1 MQEGPERIDYQETPD
16 VTEVHAAVKREHRDP
31 LANVTPIPMWLTALC
46 GIAMVWAGAYIG
58 VFHGGFRGDV
68 FDENRSSPI
77 LLFPPTGKAKASGEA
92 VQLSLAD
99 LGKGVYSG
107 NCQSCH
113 QSAGEGAPAMN
124 YPPLAGSEWV
134 KGSEKRLVGIILK
147 GLTGPVTVA
156 GKTYNGAIMAA
167 WEGSLSDKK
176 IAGVATYIRAS
187 WGNGAPEISE
197 AKVKAA
203 RAEFAS
209 RKTSFTEAELLQI
222 PEDATLPDAG
232 GAAPAPSGPPAASA
246 APPGPPTAAIPAS
259 PPPAGTPAVAAAPSA
274 PAPAAL
280 SAPAPPPPPAR
291 AAAPAS
297 PTPAVP
303 AAAAQ
308 TPPPAAAAPAAA
320 ASPEQMTLGKAQY
333 MMVCVACHQPTGL
346 GLPPVFPPLVK
357 SEYVNGSATR
367 FAAMILKGNA
377 GPMTIDGKLYNNIM
391 PGQELMLTDDKIA
404 AVMTFTRAN
413 FGNNA
418 PPVSPDIVKAAR
430 AKFADR
436 KLPWTEAELK
446 AWKD

>member
-1 MQEGPERIDYQETPD
+1 MQEGPERIDYQETQD
-16 VTEVHAAVKREHRDP
+16 VTEVHAAVKREHGDP
-31 LANVTPIPMWLTALC
+31 RANVTPIPMWLTALC

-68 FDENRSSPI
+68 FDENRSSPA
-77 LLFPPTGKAKASGEA
+77 LLFPPTQKATAGAEA
-92 VQLSLAD
+92 VQLSLVD
-99 LGKGVYSG
+99 LGKSVFNG
-107 NCQSCH
+107 NCQACH
-113 QSAGEGAPAMN
+113 QSGGQGLPAMN
-124 YPPLAGSEWV
+124 YPPLASSEWV

-147 GLTGPVTVA
+147 GLVGPVTVA
-156 GKTYNGAIMAA
+156 GKTYNGVGMVP
-167 WEGSLSDKK
+167 WEGSLTDKK

-209 RKTSFTEAELLQI
+209 RTTPFTEPDLLQI
-222 PEDATLPDAG
+222 PADATLPDAAG
-232 GAAPAPSGPPAASA
+232 SAAAAPAATGAPA
-246 APPGPPTAAIPAS
+246 
-259 PPPAGTPAVAAAPSA
+259 PAVAAAPA
-274 PAPAAL
+274 PTAG
-280 SAPAPPPPPAR
+280 
-291 AAAPAS
+291 AAPATAPPQGAS
-297 PTPAVP
+297 P
-303 AAAAQ
+303 AAAAPGAAPPPTPAPAGQ
-308 TPPPAAAAPAAA
+308 TPPPAPAPAAAAPAAA
-320 ASPEQMTLGKAQY
+320 SPQQMALGKAQY

-357 SEYVNGSATR
+357 SEYVNGSAAR

-404 AVMTFTRAN
+404 AVMTFVRAN

-418 PPVSPDIVKAAR
+418 PPVSPEVVKAAR

-436 KLPWTEAELK
+436 KTPWTEPELK